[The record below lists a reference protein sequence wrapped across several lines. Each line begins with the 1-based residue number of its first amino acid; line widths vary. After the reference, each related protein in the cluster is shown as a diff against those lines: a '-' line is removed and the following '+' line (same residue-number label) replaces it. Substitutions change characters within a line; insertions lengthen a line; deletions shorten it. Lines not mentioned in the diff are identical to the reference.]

1 MFEIKTKEA
10 LLEDLLEL
18 VPDTTNKNVGS
29 LIYTTLAA
37 MAEKMAEVYMD
48 MDEASNNTFAD
59 TADREH
65 LIRRA
70 LERGLEPDPAT
81 TAQYVGHFNCEMDL
95 EDRFEVDDYTF
106 KLIERVE
113 SQSYK
118 YAYKLESEQTGSELN
133 NLAGSE
139 LEYLEGDNEEFE
151 EGYLDD
157 LIIPAQDE
165 QDTESFREEYLES
178 AKVAGFA
185 GNVQAYI
192 KAMNDIDGVAA
203 AKVEGEN
210 NAVRI
215 VFLDDTYSS
224 PSQTLK
230 NNVQNIIDPSTDV
243 NNWGEAYGLPVLEDY
258 SGMGYGLAPIN
269 HSVLC
274 EGPTEVSIEVKV
286 YADLEVG
293 YVLADVEE
301 EIEAAVYE
309 YALELRKQWKQKS
322 SQKVQRNR
330 IIAKL
335 LKIDG
340 VSDLEAV
347 LLNDSVVSIE
357 LDYDEIPVIDNVIIY
372 DVNA

>member
-70 LERGLEPDPAT
+70 LERGLEPEPAT
-81 TAQYVGHFNCEMDL
+81 TAQYVGHFNCEIDL

-113 SQSYK
+113 SQSYE

-165 QDTESFREEYLES
+165 QDTESFREEYFES

-185 GNVQAYI
+185 GNVQSYI
-192 KAMNDIDGVAA
+192 KAMNDIEGVAA

-215 VFLDDTYSS
+215 IFLDDTYSS
-224 PSQTLK
+224 PSQALK
-230 NNVQNIIDPSTDV
+230 TKVQNIIDPSTDV
-243 NNWGEAYGLPVLEDY
+243 NNWGQAYGLPVMEDY

-274 EGPTEVSIEVKV
+274 EGP
-286 YADLEVG
+286 
-293 YVLADVEE
+293 E
-301 EIEAAVYE
+301 EIQLNIKTNV
-309 YALELRKQWKQKS
+309 ALESGYTQNDVATKIEEVLNKYISDIRVSWKHKS
-322 SQKVQRNR
+322 TQKVMQHRAM
-330 IIAKL
+330 AKL
-335 LKIDG
+335 LDIEGIDD
-340 VSDLEAV
+340 VFFV
-347 LLNDSVVSIE
+347 LWNNMVDIT
-357 LDYDEIPVIDNVIIY
+357 LDYDQIPVIDQIEIVYN
-372 DVNA
+372 